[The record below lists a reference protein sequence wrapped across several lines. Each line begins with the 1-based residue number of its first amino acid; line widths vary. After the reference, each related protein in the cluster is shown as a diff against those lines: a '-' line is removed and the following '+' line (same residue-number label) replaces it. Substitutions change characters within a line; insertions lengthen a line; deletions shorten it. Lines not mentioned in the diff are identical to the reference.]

1 MKKEKPY
8 ELSPLLDDQINYN
21 FSNLSEKRKMYELSP
36 SHDDQINQNFTNSSE
51 IHIKHQLSLPLE
63 GSSHGNP
70 KVTEVFRLVNK
81 NRKFNI

>member
-8 ELSPLLDDQINYN
+8 ELSPLLDYQINYN

-63 GSSHGNP
+63 GVKPWQSKGH
-70 KVTEVFRLVNK
+70 
-81 NRKFNI
+81 

>member
-51 IHIKHQLSLPLE
+51 IHI
-63 GSSHGNP
+63 
-70 KVTEVFRLVNK
+70 
-81 NRKFNI
+81 